1 VAPVVLYSKDYIPTL
16 DGLRAIAITM
26 VISSHAITSSQFARW
41 ANGYAGVLIFFSLSG
56 YLITTHLIREF
67 AVSGRISLKD
77 FYARRFF
84 RILPPVLLY
93 LVILGM
99 LAAIG
104 KVPFDSQSLRAAL
117 FFYANY
123 ADHSWVIGHFWSL
136 AVEEH
141 FYLLWP
147 VLLIVFSVRNGWR
160 TAVAFA
166 FLVCALRLAVVHL
179 HLLGNVFQDAA
190 HGNFHS
196 DLVFDT
202 LLWGCCLG
210 FYLYRR
216 RIRPVNS
223 TISTVISLVAA
234 LMLLAPGSLGLTQ
247 TTLLTHLLPTILV
260 GSIVMA
266 PGAPI
271 GRFLELRSLRFV
283 GKLSYSLYIWQQLF
297 FSGPGPHIAIPFALT
312 AVIICA
318 LLSYKLI
325 EVPAIRL
332 GRRLIRGRENPFL
345 GVPLGLSLPAV
356 NSARDL
362 IQPASEPTEP

>member
-1 VAPVVLYSKDYIPTL
+1 
-16 DGLRAIAITM
+16 M
-26 VISSHAITSSQFARW
+26 VISSHAIAGSQFSRW

-56 YLITTHLIREF
+56 YLITTHLVREF

-77 FYARRFF
+77 FYVRRVF
-84 RILPPVLLY
+84 RILPPVILY

-99 LAAIG
+99 LAAAG
-104 KVPFDSQSLRAAL
+104 TVPFDWRSLRAAL

-147 VLLIVFSVRNGWR
+147 VLLIAFSLRNGWR

-166 FLVCALRLAVVHL
+166 FVVCALRLAVVHL
-179 HLLGNVFQDAA
+179 HLLGNVFQDSA

-202 LLWGCCLG
+202 LLWGCCLA
-210 FYLYRR
+210 FYLYRP

-223 TISTVISLVAA
+223 TISTVIALAA
-234 LMLLAPGSLGLTQ
+234 AFMLLAPEGFRLTQ

-266 PGAPI
+266 PRAPI

-283 GKLSYSLYIWQQLF
+283 GKLSYSLYI
-297 FSGPGPHIAIPFALT
+297 
-312 AVIICA
+312 
-318 LLSYKLI
+318 
-325 EVPAIRL
+325 
-332 GRRLIRGRENPFL
+332 
-345 GVPLGLSLPAV
+345 
-356 NSARDL
+356 
-362 IQPASEPTEP
+362 